1 LLNAFVGASGFG
13 AAFDFVAR
21 SEVNLT
27 RLFSGTDL
35 ARGALAAVADQ
46 CLLRTSSAVLVYRA
60 PKMVQHAADADGE

>member
-1 LLNAFVGASGFG
+1 LLTTFVGASGFG

-27 RLFSGTDL
+27 RLFSGTDI
-35 ARGALAAVADQ
+35 ARALAAVADQ